1 MAGEKFIQHDAS
13 GGLREVEAVQV
24 GGAPSADKLASLD
37 AAGRLDITMM
47 PTGLGADTA
56 VLVASGALAA
66 GDFINVFDD
75 GGTPSVRKADATA
88 IGTVAHGFVLDAVA
102 DAANATV
109 YFEGANTAVTG
120 MVGGQVFL
128 SATAGAATATAPTT
142 AGQVVQKLGVA
153 VSATQINF
161 EPATAILLA

>member
-1 MAGEKFIQHDAS
+1 MAGEKFLQHDAN
-13 GGLREVEAVQV
+13 GGLREVEAVQT
-24 GGAPSADKLASLD
+24 GGAPSADKLPSLD
-37 AAGRLDITMM
+37 AAGRLDISMM

-56 VLVASGALAA
+56 VIEASGALAA
-66 GDFINVFDD
+66 GDFVNVFDD
-75 GGTPSVRKADATA
+75 GGTVKVRKADATA
-88 IGTVAHGFVLDAVA
+88 IGTIAHGFVLDAVA

-120 MVGGQVFL
+120 MTGGQIFL
-128 SATAGAATATAPTT
+128 STTAGAATGTAPT
-142 AGQVVQKLGVA
+142 ASGQVVQKLGVA